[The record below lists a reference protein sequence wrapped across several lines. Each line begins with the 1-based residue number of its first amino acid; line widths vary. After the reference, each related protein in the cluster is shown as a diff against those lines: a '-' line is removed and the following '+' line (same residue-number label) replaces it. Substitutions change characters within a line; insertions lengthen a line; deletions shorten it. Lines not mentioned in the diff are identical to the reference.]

1 MNKGKYFYGNLF
13 FYYSKNFEY
22 FCYLQL
28 MKKISIIFILPDLET
43 GGAERIV
50 TTIANHLPREKFEPK
65 ILLLRKEGG
74 YLELLKEDVEIID
87 LKIQRIR
94 NSLIPI
100 LKEIKI
106 RKPDIVFSG
115 FGEINAYLSLFIKL
129 FPKTKFIARETN
141 VVSQHVTRK
150 EIRFF
155 YKFYNNFHKIIC
167 QSDDMQNDL
176 IENFNIEK
184 EKIIK
189 INNPVDF
196 EFIEE
201 KLKISTKPE
210 SFKSDFKNIVAIG
223 NLSARKGFDNLL
235 KVFSHLKNEKIHL
248 HILGDGRDKE
258 VLHQVKSDLK
268 LENVFFYGQ
277 QKNPYQFLKFAD
289 LFILSSRYE
298 GFPNVLLEAGAC
310 GTFSLAN
317 NCKGGITEI
326 IQHKI
331 NGEISDIENHEEFAR
346 KIVET
351 LKKDHDSN
359 AIKNSI
365 KNRFSKEII
374 LEKYIHILEN
384 ISSNR

>member
-1 MNKGKYFYGNLF
+1 
-13 FYYSKNFEY
+13 
-22 FCYLQL
+22 

-74 YLELLKEDVEIID
+74 YLEILKDDVEIID
-87 LKIQRIR
+87 IKTPRIR
-94 NSLIPI
+94 HSLKPI
-100 LKEIKI
+100 LKEIGK

-115 FGEINAYLSLFIKL
+115 FGEVNAYLALFIKL

-150 EIRFF
+150 EIRLF
-155 YKFYNNFHKIIC
+155 YRFYNNYHRIIC

-176 IENFNIEK
+176 VENFKIKK
-184 EKIIK
+184 EKIVK

-196 EFIEE
+196 DFINE
-201 KLKISTKPE
+201 KLNVSTLPE
-210 SFKSDFKNIVAIG
+210 SFTQDFKNVVAVG

-258 VLHQVKSDLK
+258 LLHQMKSDLK
-268 LENVFFYGQ
+268 LENVTFHGQ

-326 IQHKI
+326 IQPKI
-331 NGEISDIENHEEFAR
+331 NGEISDIENHEEFAK
-346 KIVET
+346 KITEI
-351 LKKDHDSN
+351 LKENYDSN
-359 AIKNSI
+359 AIISSI

-374 LEKYIHILEN
+374 LRKYEEVLMNILK
-384 ISSNR
+384 

>member
-1 MNKGKYFYGNLF
+1 
-13 FYYSKNFEY
+13 
-22 FCYLQL
+22 

-50 TTIANHLPREKFEPK
+50 TTIANHLPRETFEPK

-74 YLELLKEDVEIID
+74 YLELLKDDIEIID
-87 LKIQRIR
+87 IKTPRIR
-94 NSLIPI
+94 HSLKPI
-100 LKEIKI
+100 LKEIRK

-155 YKFYNNFHKIIC
+155 YRFYNNYHRIIC

-176 IENFNIEK
+176 IENFKIKK

-196 EFIEE
+196 DFIEE
-201 KLKISTKPE
+201 KSKISQRPE
-210 SFKSDFKNIVAIG
+210 SFKDDFKNVVAIG

-235 KVFSHLKNEKIHL
+235 KVFYHLKNEKILL

-258 VLHQVKSDLK
+258 FLHEIKSDLN
-268 LENVFFYGQ
+268 LENVIFHGQ

-289 LFILSSRYE
+289 LFVLSSRYE

-326 IQHKI
+326 IQPNI
-331 NGEISDIENHEEFAR
+331 NGEILVIENHEEFAR
-346 KIVET
+346 KIVEI
-351 LKKDHDSN
+351 LKENHDSV

-365 KNRFSKEII
+365 KARFSKNII
-374 LEKYIHILEN
+374 LERYIDLLDIL
-384 ISSNR
+384 SSHR

>member
-1 MNKGKYFYGNLF
+1 
-13 FYYSKNFEY
+13 
-22 FCYLQL
+22 

-50 TTIANHLPREKFEPK
+50 TTIANHLPREIFEPK

-74 YLELLKEDVEIID
+74 YIELLKDDIEIID
-87 LKIQRIR
+87 IETPRIR
-94 NSLIPI
+94 HSLKPI
-100 LKEIKI
+100 LKEIRK

-115 FGEINAYLSLFIKL
+115 FGEINAYLSLFIKF
-129 FPKTKFIARETN
+129 FPNTKFIARETN

-155 YKFYNNFHKIIC
+155 YKFYNNYHRIIC

-176 IENFNIEK
+176 IENFKIKK
-184 EKIIK
+184 EKLIK

-196 EFIEE
+196 EFIEK
-201 KLKISTKPE
+201 KLEISQRPA
-210 SFKSDFKNIVAIG
+210 SFNDEFKNIVAIG

-235 KVFSHLKNEKIHL
+235 KVFSHLQNEKILL

-258 VLHQVKSDLK
+258 VLHQMKSDLK
-268 LENVFFYGQ
+268 LENLIFHGQ

-289 LFILSSRYE
+289 LFVLSSRYE

-317 NCKGGITEI
+317 NCPGGISEI
-326 IQHKI
+326 IQPKL
-331 NGEISDIENHEEFAR
+331 NGEISDIENHEEFAK
-346 KIVET
+346 KIVEI
-351 LKKDHDSN
+351 LKENHDSETIKN
-359 AIKNSI
+359 AIKS
-365 KNRFSKEII
+365 RFSKEII
-374 LEKYIHILEN
+374 LEKYFKLLTEI
-384 ISSNR
+384 